1 MHESVKL
8 APHGYPGSNPGLSTF
23 DKLSAL
29 ALEIG
34 ESSQDEKFTLDL
46 LKTYLFYT
54 QKYEAPRAYAR
65 GILKFFGERNPP
77 KHYPSTLLRQ
87 AQDSLR
93 VSAISHSSTSLHSW
107 FSAKADK
114 NCNVFNIAYQ

>member
-1 MHESVKL
+1 M
-8 APHGYPGSNPGLSTF
+8 
-23 DKLSAL
+23 KLSIIFPEHRYIKKYTECAL
-29 ALEIG
+29 NCI
-34 ESSQDEKFTLDL
+34 Q
-46 LKTYLFYT
+46 
-54 QKYEAPRAYAR
+54 YEAPRAYAR

-114 NCNVFNIAYQ
+114 PL